1 MTMIIVDISILH
13 FVEVAHLYP
22 QVVIPICQGVMNL
35 IHLFQGDKA
44 GFTTRPL
51 QSYVNMRKIAKEG
64 FPSPSLL
71 SLEDVILD
79 LPLAIMHLC
88 DDRKE
93 HDEEWWL

>member
-1 MTMIIVDISILH
+1 LPRGHESHSSLPRREGRVH
-13 FVEVAHLYP
+13 YEA
-22 QVVIPICQGVMNL
+22 
-35 IHLFQGDKA
+35 
-44 GFTTRPL
+44 FTKLRK
-51 QSYVNMRKIAKEG
+51 YEKIAKEG
-64 FPSPSLL
+64 FPSPSLS